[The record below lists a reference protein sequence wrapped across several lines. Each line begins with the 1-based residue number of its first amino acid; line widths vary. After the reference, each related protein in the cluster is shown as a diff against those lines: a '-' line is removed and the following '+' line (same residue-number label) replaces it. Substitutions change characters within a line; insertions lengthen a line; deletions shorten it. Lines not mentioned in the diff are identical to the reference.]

1 MPKVTQEYFDNKR
14 KMIVEACYQ
23 VCLRKPV
30 EMVTISDV
38 IAETGLSQGGIY
50 RFYKDLD
57 EILSDMISNMR
68 RDYDITGELD
78 AVIAD
83 KEASFED
90 ITRRICRVLGN
101 AMEAHLMDIQ
111 KINFDLTVLAIN
123 EPERADKIIRN
134 VKGKGNM
141 DHLAK
146 AVFPYLFEACAA
158 HRLTPAHNPM
168 ELYQF
173 ISSAYVGIETNCI
186 LTACYGKAPMQT
198 ETSPNAMFDIL
209 ATTIIMLFG
218 GDAKKAPTAD
228 KNADADKTQEEIKAQ
243 DENKPAEPGKPVNNY
258 HIYPSGK
265 KR

>member
-14 KMIVEACYQ
+14 KKIVECAYQ

-57 EILSDMISNMR
+57 EILSDMITNMR
-68 RDYDITGELD
+68 RDYDITGRLD
-78 AVIAD
+78 EAVAD
-83 KEASFED
+83 KTASFEV
-90 ITRRICRVLGN
+90 ITRRICRVLGE

-123 EPERADKIIRN
+123 EPERAEKIIKN

-146 AVFPYLFEACAA
+146 VIFPYLFKASAE
-158 HRLTPAHNPM
+158 HRLEPIHDPM

-198 ETSPNAMFDIL
+198 ETRPGAMFDIL
-209 ATTIIMLFG
+209 ATTIILLFG
-218 GDAKKAPTAD
+218 GDAS
-228 KNADADKTQEEIKAQ
+228 KTE
-243 DENKPAEPGKPVNNY
+243 DENPPAAEPNKPGNNY
-258 HIYPSGK
+258 HIYPSGR

>member
-30 EMVTISDV
+30 EMITISDV

-57 EILSDMISNMR
+57 EILSDMITNMR
-68 RDYDITGELD
+68 RDYDITGRLD
-78 AVIAD
+78 EAVAD
-83 KEASFED
+83 KTASFEV
-90 ITRRICRVLGN
+90 ITRRICRVLGE

-123 EPERADKIIRN
+123 EPERAEKIIKN

-146 AVFPYLFEACAA
+146 VIFPYLFKASAE
-158 HRLTPAHNPM
+158 HRLEPIHDPM

-198 ETSPNAMFDIL
+198 ETRPGAMFDIL
-209 ATTIIMLFG
+209 ATTIILLFG
-218 GDAKKAPTAD
+218 GDAS
-228 KNADADKTQEEIKAQ
+228 KTE
-243 DENKPAEPGKPVNNY
+243 DENPPAAEPNKPGNNY
-258 HIYPSGK
+258 HIYPSGR